1 MTARPHAEF
10 SRLALLKLQTLY
22 FPAGEDTLVPQRN
35 RHTRYYAQ
43 KMLFLH
49 LADSL
54 HIAVE
59 VSQQLVRALEPKKD
73 IQSNWLEIHRP

>member
-1 MTARPHAEF
+1 MQNSHD
-10 SRLALLKLQTLY
+10 SRCILSR
-22 FPAGEDTLVPQRN
+22 GR
-35 RHTRYYAQ
+35 RHTRAATKSPHSYYAQ
-43 KMLFLH
+43 KIVFLH

-73 IQSNWLEIHRP
+73 IQSN

>member
-10 SRLALLKLQTLY
+10 SRLALHKLRASY

-35 RHTRYYAQ
+35 RHTCYYAQ
-43 KMLFLH
+43 KIVFLH

-73 IQSNWLEIHRP
+73 IQSN

>member
-1 MTARPHAEF
+1 MTARPHAEV
-10 SRLALLKLQTLY
+10 SRLALLKLRASC

-43 KMLFLH
+43 KIVFLH

-73 IQSNWLEIHRP
+73 IQSN